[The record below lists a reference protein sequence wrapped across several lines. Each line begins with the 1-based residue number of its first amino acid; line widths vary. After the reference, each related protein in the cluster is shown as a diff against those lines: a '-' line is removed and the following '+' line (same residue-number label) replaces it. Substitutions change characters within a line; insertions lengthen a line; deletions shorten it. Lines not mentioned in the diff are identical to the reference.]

1 MAAMDSRMGM
11 GVSAHPQPYPNLPA
25 SPTLTNPDMILPDY
39 DFALSPGLDDDDE
52 DRPARSQSP
61 LMMWK
66 NTHAAS
72 SSTDLQQL
80 FAGSQEHHHAFPSG
94 PITPT
99 TPIIYGNG
107 TMLSDIGEVT
117 EVESTVGPSPSS
129 ARRRAA
135 GGANSGPYGMSGS
148 PSGSRTPS
156 PTPLPHNIR
165 HPFHHNRDNFSDA
178 PRQSSPTM
186 GAESGQSILS
196 SNNSNVGTIG
206 VKQRARQ
213 QQQQQADRGRRDS
226 LESNSTITT
235 QDQAGLF
242 ADFDDAVSVGDDS
255 VFQGDD
261 EESVAE
267 SYVEET
273 YIAREVPITSTASS
287 SLLAVP
293 DFGGGGGSS
302 SGGNTSDEG
311 ERRLS
316 AATLSLRAE
325 KILANAKKRLTTME
339 GNLNRARSSLYISSP
354 PAGSLPSDGST
365 PSPRTPVR
373 SATASSRYHDP
384 SPGSPIHS
392 RMVSDGS
399 MPIDGVVPGNFL
411 QRSASA
417 LGAAG
422 GYRKPQLTGSRS
434 ADRVDEIQDSLSG
447 GYHRAGLNKPVD
459 IVLERLD
466 EDGADDTDIL
476 PAHDRSSGQLESFL
490 SPTFG
495 SANGDK
501 GLTRSASVAQMRDLK
516 DQMKGL
522 KGKISTLREQARAD
536 SLKRRSLQSLR
547 TPSPFTH
554 AQIDQW
560 ATGQPHVALNESP
573 ESSGNG
579 SPAQN
584 YLNNGWNNEQAPA
597 YMNGEQIVT
606 ASAMDLD
613 AVTPPPRHDGS
624 PAESAHLSRSGG
636 SGSSRARQSKHNSP
650 LALDGDQT
658 DEDSVINS
666 RYEHTEDGMMTK
678 LSYASVQPYQ
688 QSTESPVLGGGGPP
702 SSPGEI
708 TTPDEEDEDLD
719 DLHTENGDFSDEGHS
734 LESLDDDVF
743 VDSAVADMSGHKYQ
757 VDDENDEDD
766 DANARGQESPSYD
779 DQEDDIDYESE
790 SGESMYHDT
799 LQHPISH
806 EDREDAFD
814 YEHFILHSA
823 LGTISQQRLARSGSF
838 SSEDSVETTRGPVS
852 ASNYNNSS
860 MNDDDPTFPSPNRR
874 TSMSSI
880 STVESADS
888 FATATEG
895 RTSRTNRFST
905 ISDADDADD
914 AEDAEDAEDVIFHHE
929 NRVAAAAA
937 KDRPDSLLL
946 ARAAAVGSNSYASNN
961 NNNNN
966 NNNEDYAAA
975 TPTSRSSVEEP
986 RQTQQPPMARRP
998 ASAVAGHRPSVS
1010 SFESTGTTRS
1020 FPLVN
1025 RNRVSSVG
1033 TVFGAGV
1040 ATVNG
1045 FRSGSGGS
1053 HSLNSSISMSNGG
1066 GSGSIIHSASSTPTK
1081 AQASVSRVSPDNEEL
1096 RSISE
1101 SLMNETASI
1110 CEQQANGSGSGS
1122 GSGDGPGSL
1131 GGKRSMSSPEDDG
1144 SLLHERSG
1152 SAGGVNNY
1160 VNGNSN
1166 GNDNGAG
1173 ASHVQ
1178 ALQSLSIEDQYLV
1191 ERLVGNLGRCVLGL
1205 SESGRASTESRDFRR
1220 RIDAARRILE
1230 GLDPV

>member
-1 MAAMDSRMGM
+1 MAAMDSHMG
-11 GVSAHPQPYPNLPA
+11 AHPQPYPNLPA

-39 DFALSPGLDDDDE
+39 DFALSPGLDDDE

-66 NTHAAS
+66 NANAAS
-72 SSTDLQQL
+72 SSADLQQL
-80 FAGSQEHHHAFPSG
+80 FGGSQEHHAFPSG

-117 EVESTVGPSPSS
+117 EVESTIGPSPSS

-135 GGANSGPYGMSGS
+135 GGVGSGPYRSSGS

-186 GAESGQSILS
+186 GAEDGPAHMS
-196 SNNSNVGTIG
+196 SNIG

-213 QQQQQADRGRRDS
+213 QQQAAQDRGRRDS

-235 QDQAGLF
+235 QEQAGLF
-242 ADFDDAVSVGDDS
+242 ADFDDTVSVGDDS

-273 YIAREVPITSTASS
+273 YIAREVPIMSTASS

-293 DFGGGGGSS
+293 DFGGGGSS

-339 GNLNRARSSLYISSP
+339 GNLNRARSSLYITSP
-354 PAGSLPSDGST
+354 PPGSLPSDGST

-399 MPIDGVVPGNFL
+399 MPVNGVVPSNFP

-434 ADRVDEIQDSLSG
+434 ADRVDEVQDSLSG

-466 EDGADDTDIL
+466 EDGVDDTDIL
-476 PAHDRSSGQLESFL
+476 PSHSRSSAQLESFF

-495 SANGDK
+495 SINGDK

-560 ATGQPHVALNESP
+560 ATEQPQAATNESP

-579 SPAQN
+579 SPAQS
-584 YLNNGWNNEQAPA
+584 YLNNGWNNDHAPA
-597 YMNGEQIVT
+597 VT
-606 ASAMDLD
+606 RDT
-613 AVTPPPRHDGS
+613 VTPPPRGS
-624 PAESAHLSRSGG
+624 PAESARLSRSGG
-636 SGSSRARQSKHNSP
+636 SGSSRQRQNKNNSP
-650 LALDGDQT
+650 LALDADQT
-658 DEDSVINS
+658 DEDSVIS
-666 RYEHTEDGMMTK
+666 RYEDVEDGMVTQ
-678 LSYASVQPYQ
+678 LSYAGVKAHQ
-688 QSTESPVLGGGGPP
+688 QSTESPVLGEARPN
-702 SSPGEI
+702 SPGQI
-708 TTPDEEDEDLD
+708 TSPNEEDENEDLD
-719 DLHTENGDFSDEGHS
+719 DMRTENGDFSDEGHS
-734 LESLDDDVF
+734 GQLEDDVF
-743 VDSAVADMSGHKYQ
+743 VDSAVADMSGHQYE
-757 VDDENDEDD
+757 VDEDENEDENDNDM
-766 DANARGQESPSYD
+766 NARGQEPSAYD
-779 DQEDDIDYESE
+779 DQADDDIDYESE

-852 ASNYNNSS
+852 TSHNNL
-860 MNDDDPTFPSPNRR
+860 DDLSYPSPNRR

-905 ISDADDADD
+905 ASDS
-914 AEDAEDAEDVIFHHE
+914 EDVIFNHE

-946 ARAAAVGSNSYASNN
+946 ARAAAGSSSNSHSNSYVSNEN
-961 NNNNN
+961 DQ
-966 NNNEDYAAA
+966 DYSTA
-975 TPTSRSSVEEP
+975 TPTSRSSAEEF

-1025 RNRVSSVG
+1025 RNRVSSVS
-1033 TVFGAGV
+1033 TVAGAGV
-1040 ATVNG
+1040 GAGV
-1045 FRSGSGGS
+1045 RSGSGGS
-1053 HSLNSSISMSNGG
+1053 HSLNSSISLSN
-1066 GSGSIIHSASSTPTK
+1066 GSGSGSGSSSSSVNHSSTSTPTQG
-1081 AQASVSRVSPDNEEL
+1081 QAPPPVGRVSSDNDEL

-1110 CEQQANGSGSGS
+1110 CEQASGEE
-1122 GSGDGPGSL
+1122 PGSSSIH
-1131 GGKRSMSSPEDDG
+1131 GKRSMSSLGGG
-1144 SLLHERSG
+1144 SSLHERAG
-1152 SAGGVNNY
+1152 SAGADNVN
-1160 VNGNSN
+1160 
-1166 GNDNGAG
+1166 G

-1178 ALQSLSIEDQYLV
+1178 ALQSLSKEDQYLV

-1205 SESGRASTESRDFRR
+1205 SESGRASTESRVFRR